1 MSVDW
6 ATIAELGTAGGTLV
20 LAVATFAS
28 VRSANRAARAA
39 EESLLDGLR
48 PLLVN
53 SRLQDPPEKISFSDR
68 HWVHVPGGHGAVE
81 ASDDAV
87 YLALALRNVGRGMA
101 VLQSWIVQPSLVW
114 SPQQPDHRPLDEFRR
129 LTRDLYIPAGDFGFW
144 QGAIRDTGDPL
155 FSPLHAACMSDEG
168 LTVEVLYGDA
178 DGGQREISRFG
189 MIPHKDPDS
198 GERTWLAVTARHWS
212 LDRQDPRDRP

>member
-1 MSVDW
+1 MPADW
-6 ATIAELGTAGGTLV
+6 ATISSLATAGGTLV

-53 SRLQDPPEKISFSDR
+53 SRIQDPPEKISFSDR
-68 HWVHVPGGHGAVE
+68 HWVRVPGGHGAVE
-81 ASDDAV
+81 ANDDAV
-87 YLALALRNVGRGMA
+87 YLAIALRNVGRGMA
-101 VLQSWIVQPSLVW
+101 VLQGWAAQPSLVW
-114 SPQQPDHRPLDEFRR
+114 SPQQPDHYPLDEFRR

-155 FSPLHAACMSDEG
+155 FSHLRDACLGDDG
-168 LTVEVLYGDA
+168 LTIEILYGDS

-198 GERTWLAVTARHWS
+198 GDRTWFAVTARHWS
-212 LDRQDPRDRP
+212 LDRPDPR